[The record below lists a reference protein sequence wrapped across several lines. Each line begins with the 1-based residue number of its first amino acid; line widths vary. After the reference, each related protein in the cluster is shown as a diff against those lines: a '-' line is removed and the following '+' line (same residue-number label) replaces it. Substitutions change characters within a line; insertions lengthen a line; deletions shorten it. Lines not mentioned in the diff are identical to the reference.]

1 MAPET
6 MGFVEEYEKS
16 PRKRMR
22 RGVDEAVPG
31 VRFTMG

>member
-16 PRKRMR
+16 PRKRIR
-22 RGVDEAVPG
+22 RGVDEAAMG
-31 VRFTMG
+31 VGFTMG